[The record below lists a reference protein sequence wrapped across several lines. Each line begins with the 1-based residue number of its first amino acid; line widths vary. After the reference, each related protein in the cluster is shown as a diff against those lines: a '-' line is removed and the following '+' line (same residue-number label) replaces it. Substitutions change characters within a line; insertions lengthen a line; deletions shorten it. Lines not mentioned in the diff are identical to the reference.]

1 LPRRWL
7 FFRLGLGI
15 AAFIL
20 IVLIAR
26 NLPVGQTV
34 ALQLAPAWGV
44 LQAPVRWYQGVK
56 LWFDDRATLLRD
68 YRELQTQQ
76 ELRAALIQD
85 MQAVREEN
93 RQLRRLLQ
101 VQDIPGYRWQAVKVL
116 ARSPDKRSQRLLIQA
131 INSYPDDPVV
141 SSEGLVGL
149 VDKVDKDHAV
159 VRTLLDAALAVPV
172 TLRDSASPLAALT
185 RGQGDSLQ
193 VDFVPIAQAPP
204 VGSVL
209 YTSGS
214 GGVFPAGIAVARITA
229 IQPVEG
235 NVFADV
241 SAEPVAHWRRDAW
254 LAVASSAPTP

>member
-7 FFRLGLGI
+7 FFRLGSGI
-15 AAFIL
+15 AIFIL
-20 IVLIAR
+20 VVLFAR
-26 NLPVGQTV
+26 HLPLGQTA
-34 ALQLAPAWGV
+34 ALQLAPVWGV
-44 LQAPVRWYQGVK
+44 LQAPVRWYQGAR

-85 MQAVREEN
+85 MQTVREEN

-101 VQDIPGYRWQAVKVL
+101 VKAMPGYRWQAVKVL
-116 ARSPDKRSQRLLIQA
+116 ARSPDRRSQRLLIQA
-131 INSYPDDPVV
+131 VHSYPDDPVV

-149 VDKVDKDHAV
+149 VDKVDRDRAV

-172 TLRDSASPLAALT
+172 TLKDPAYPLAALT

-193 VDFVPIAQAPP
+193 VDFVPIAKAPP

-214 GGVFPAGIAVARITA
+214 GGVFPAGIAVARITG
-229 IQPVEG
+229 IRPVEG
-235 NVFADV
+235 NIFAEV

-254 LAVASSAPTP
+254 LAVASSAPQP